1 VRGETPIA
9 LSSGGQA
16 HGGPVE
22 QPNVSVIKLPSMLK
36 DTKRPSD
43 GEGPAHA
50 LLEGVNR
57 FARAKFNALGRR
69 EAHGGHNYNANVGH
83 FAQAVGA
90 EVIGWKRPL
99 YVCSM
104 KRGNVLS
111 REPRTQ
117 ERKCWPRGGGTARGT
132 AVCGP
137 PCAGLTESQLSLYG
151 QRCAL
156 TMGTRAA
163 GLAFMLCIRSPCP
176 PRELRSLCRQ

>member
-1 VRGETPIA
+1 MCGETPIA

-22 QPNVSVIKLPSMLK
+22 QPNVSVIKLPPMLK

-57 FARAKFNALGRR
+57 FARAKLNALGRR

-117 ERKCWPRGGGTARGT
+117 EANAGHVAEERSE
-132 AVCGP
+132 GP
-137 PCAGLTESQLSLYG
+137 PCADRRVRASQPYTGKFLL
-151 QRCAL
+151 
-156 TMGTRAA
+156 
-163 GLAFMLCIRSPCP
+163 F
-176 PRELRSLCRQ
+176 